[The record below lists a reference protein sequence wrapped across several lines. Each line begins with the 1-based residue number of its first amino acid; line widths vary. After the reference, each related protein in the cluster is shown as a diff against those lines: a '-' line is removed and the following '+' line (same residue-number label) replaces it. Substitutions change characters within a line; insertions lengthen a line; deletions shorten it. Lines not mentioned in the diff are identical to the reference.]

1 MDKLNILLRAYSYV
15 VAFNPKMYAII
26 VWIFED
32 GNVVYATICG
42 RDARKASNAIYHAL
56 RAAGRRRVQRT
67 ATDKKGCWLVS
78 YV

>member
-1 MDKLNILLRAYSYV
+1 MDKINVLFGAYNFV
-15 VAFNPKMYAII
+15 MMFNPKMYATI

-67 ATDKKGCWLVS
+67 TTEKRGCWLVS